1 MMKRSLIGIAAVVL
15 ALIGTGCESSS
26 TELEPPIVSSAAT
39 NAGGTLTLSWDAVE
53 GATSYEITAGSA
65 VDTTMSTSFDV
76 STPAATIEVR
86 SLKGSSKS
94 DSAAVIRC
102 KIVEST
108 VEFFGDLTPTHEN
121 GFGFNENGGVVACTL
136 AYPSNLNMDFYA
148 ELSGG
153 EMKLVPAKLSDSRRG
168 DAIKAASG
176 SYDAILIADSLGA
189 YSGLKLPI
197 MVDSTY
203 FLRMSADTALGTWS
217 IENNFAKAKV
227 VAIDSAK
234 VTLNLGYMKVGGLRW
249 LVK

>member
-26 TELEPPIVSSAAT
+26 TALERPTVTTAAT
-39 NAGGTLTLSWDAVE
+39 NAGGTLSLSWEVVE

-65 VDTTMSTSFDV
+65 VDTTTSTSFDV

-108 VEFFGDLTPTHEN
+108 VEFFGDVNPTHDN
-121 GFGFNENGGVVACTL
+121 GFGFNDDGSAVGCTL
-136 AYPSNLNMDFYA
+136 SHPSNLSMDFYA
-148 ELSGG
+148 EFSGG
-153 EMKLVPAKLSDSRRG
+153 EMKLVPAKVSPDRAG
-168 DAIKAASG
+168 DRIKAASG
-176 SYDAILIADSLGA
+176 SYDVITIADSLGT
-189 YSGLKLPI
+189 YSGVKLPI

-203 FLRMSADTALGTWS
+203 YLRMSADTTLTWS
-217 IENNFAKAKV
+217 TENNFAKAKV
-227 VAIDSAK
+227 VAIDSLK
-234 VTLNLGYMKVGGLRW
+234 VTLNLGYQKVGGLRW